1 MMIIA
6 IADNNGSAIFPENVF
21 RPGNLLPESSFYLTF
36 DILG

>member
-6 IADNNGSAIFPENVF
+6 IADNDGSAITLEKVF
-21 RPGNLLPESSFYLTF
+21 RPGNLLPERSFYLTF